1 MPDTAEH
8 LRDGRRYEGHGV
20 LDRALE
26 SYELAVAEST
36 DPALIAEALTHKSRV
51 HRCRS
56 EWELA
61 LASAREAR
69 SVAQSAHL
77 SALLLEAA
85 IAEANVFMCRGDFAE
100 ALAMFQTV
108 LDGTDDPRVRGIA
121 LKNIGSIL
129 WQQGQLGA
137 AERALSESYGWFH
150 RAGYELGEVM
160 ALNDHGRIA
169 LERGDPEL
177 AKQLL
182 TQAQE
187 AARDNEDSELI
198 ALIKL
203 NYAETLNA
211 LGDARHAEEQ
221 ASTALGYFM
230 ASGNRW
236 REIECLR
243 LIGKINEQMANF
255 EHAHRSYERALALAE
270 EIGAKQDLRLMR
282 ECVARVRG
290 RCVASASPAQ

>member
-1 MPDTAEH
+1 MPDTDEY
-8 LRDGRRYEGHGV
+8 LREGRRYEGHGV

-26 SYELAVAEST
+26 RYELAASESN
-36 DPALIAEALTHKSRV
+36 DPAVIAEALTHKSRV

-56 EWELA
+56 EWDLA

-69 SVAQSAHL
+69 GLAESAHL
-77 SALLLEAA
+77 HSILIEAT
-85 IAEANVFMCRGDFAE
+85 IAEANVLMCRGDFNE
-100 ALAMFQTV
+100 ALAMFRSV
-108 LDGTDDPRVRGIA
+108 LDGSSDARVRGIA

-137 AERALSESYGWFH
+137 AERALSESYGWFN
-150 RAGYELGEVM
+150 RAGYELGEAM

-182 TQAQE
+182 GQAE
-187 AARDNEDSELI
+187 GLARENEDSELL

-203 NYAETLNA
+203 NYAEALNVS
-211 LGDARHAEEQ
+211 GDHRRAEEQ

-243 LIGKINEQMANF
+243 LIGKINEQLGNY
-255 EHAHRSYERALALAE
+255 EHAQRSYERALALAE

-282 ECVARVRG
+282 ECVTRVRG
-290 RCVASASPAQ
+290 RCAGSAHPAQ